1 MTLKK
6 AIIGCLLGTA
16 VGDALGL
23 PYEGLSPLRGRKLL
37 GQPDR
42 HRLLFGHGMVSDDTE
57 HTIYVVRALV
67 TSKFNPDQFERH
79 LARSL
84 RWWLAGLPA
93 GVGFATLR
101 AVFKLWLGV
110 PPDRSGVFSAGN
122 GPAMRSAILGIAF
135 GEDAE
140 ILSDWVLRCTR
151 ITHSDPKAFFGA
163 FTVALAAHL
172 SSQLKN
178 VSSQH
183 FIHIISTSLA
193 KYESSEFVKLVSE
206 AVNSAQLNQSVG
218 DFAESL
224 GSRNGISGYM
234 YHTVPCVIQT
244 WLRYQNDFAGG
255 LQEILCAG
263 GDTDTS
269 GAILGAILGARVGK
283 EGIPEE
289 WRTRIVEWPRTITW
303 MEELGNCLAASLNGD
318 MSTKCPD
325 YFVPGV
331 VLRNLFF
338 LMVVLFHGVRRL
350 APPY

>member
-1 MTLKK
+1 MLEK
-6 AIIGCLLGTA
+6 AIIGCILGTA

-23 PYEGLSPLRGRKLL
+23 PYEGLAPRRGRKLL

-57 HTIYVVRALV
+57 HTMYVVRSLV

-101 AVFKLWLGV
+101 AVFKLWLGF
-110 PPDRSGVFSAGN
+110 PPHRSGVFSAGN
-122 GPAMRSAILGIAF
+122 GPAIRSAILGIAF
-135 GEDAE
+135 GENPE
-140 ILSDWVLRCTR
+140 VLRDWVLRSTR
-151 ITHSDPKAFFGA
+151 VTHSDPKAFFGA
-163 FTVALAAHL
+163 LTVSLATHL
-172 SSQLKN
+172 SCLSSNVLPHDFVRI
-178 VSSQH
+178 VSS
-183 FIHIISTSLA
+183 SLD
-193 KYESSEFVKLVSE
+193 KYESTEFIKLVSKSAE
-206 AVNSAQLNQSVG
+206 AAQVNQSVG

-224 GSRNGISGYM
+224 GSRSGISGYI

-244 WLRYQNDFAGG
+244 WLRYQDDFAGG

-283 EGIPEE
+283 DGIPEE
-289 WRTRIVEWPRTITW
+289 WRTRIIEWPRTITW
-303 MEELGNCLAASLNGD
+303 MEQMGHCLAASLGGEVR
-318 MSTKCPD
+318 TECPG

-331 VLRNLFF
+331 VLRNLVF
-338 LMVVLFHGVRRL
+338 LMVVLFHGLRRIV
-350 APPY
+350 PPY

>member
-1 MTLKK
+1 MMLEKS
-6 AIIGCLLGTA
+6 IIGCILGTA

-23 PYEGLSPLRGRKLL
+23 PYEGLGPLRGKKLL

-57 HTIYVVRALV
+57 HTMYVVRSLV

-101 AVFKLWLGV
+101 AVFKLWIGV

-122 GPAMRSAILGIAF
+122 GPAMRSAVLGIAF
-135 GEDAE
+135 GEDPE
-140 ILSDWVLRCTR
+140 VLSDWVLRSTR

-172 SSQLKN
+172 SSLSRN
-178 VSSQH
+178 VLPQA
-183 FIHIISTSLA
+183 FVRIVSTSLA
-193 KYESSEFVKLVSE
+193 KYESTEFIKLV
-206 AVNSAQLNQSVG
+206 AKAADSAQDNQSVG

-224 GSRNGISGYM
+224 GSRSGISGYM

-244 WLRYQNDFAGG
+244 WLRYQEDFEGG
-255 LQEILCAG
+255 LQEILRAG

-269 GAILGAILGARVGK
+269 GAILGAILGARAGK
-283 EGIPEE
+283 DGIPEE

-303 MEELGNCLAASLNGD
+303 MEELGHCLADSLNGERD
-318 MSTKCPD
+318 RSVQATLYPELCCET
-325 YFVPGV
+325 
-331 VLRNLFF
+331 
-338 LMVVLFHGVRRL
+338 
-350 APPY
+350 